1 MNQPPQAS
9 KAVTIQNKQGLHAR
23 PIMQFVDLANKF
35 QSSISITRDERE
47 VDGKSPMEIMLLEA
61 TCGTNL
67 TLRAVGPD
75 AVEAIQALADL
86 IAGGFGNEPDLP
98 ASGTVTRA

>member
-75 AVEAIQALADL
+75 AVEAVQALADL
-86 IAGGFGNEPDLP
+86 IASGFRYESDPP
-98 ASGTVTRA
+98 ATDTGIRA